1 MSNDRYPERQV
12 VRLMVMSE
20 ARDARCAVHRSL
32 APWQAPCSTP
42 RPMTAKPKVLLVED
56 NADVR
61 RLYAIGLNQR
71 GFEVKLAANGAEAV
85 DRVQTERPDFI
96 LLDWLMPLMDGREVL
111 EKIETQGGADD
122 IDIIVISGQP
132 APNALPPRI
141 RTWLTKPLT
150 VDELVHELTRR
161 QVQQV
166 G

>member
-1 MSNDRYPERQV
+1 
-12 VRLMVMSE
+12 
-20 ARDARCAVHRSL
+20 
-32 APWQAPCSTP
+32 
-42 RPMTAKPKVLLVED
+42 MTSKPKVLLVED

-85 DRVQTERPDFI
+85 DRVASERPDFM

-111 EKIETQGGADD
+111 EKIGPAE

-141 RTWLTKPLT
+141 RSWLTKPLT
-150 VDELVHELTRR
+150 VDELVHELMRGDESARLNSQVR
-161 QVQQV
+161 QVS
-166 G
+166 